1 MLFILHKKGVSA
13 ISDGAIIID
22 TKIDTSGAEKG
33 TRNIKRE
40 AAKLAHEYKK
50 AGMSSSDAW
59 KKAWNEIDRTNSNG
73 TKKVKADMESIA
85 SVARK
90 CAGILAGVFVI
101 DKIKDYSRE
110 ISKAGINYN
119 ALSEQA
125 LVAWTTIL
133 GSHTAAVKM
142 MEDITNYAAKTPFSK
157 MGVDQM
163 AKQLSNAGF
172 EGKALFDQL
181 TKIGDMGSAFGIQ
194 EDSLKEMVRQYAQ
207 VQQAQVAYTEDL
219 NILQDRG
226 IPIYK
231 ALGEVMGVPVS
242 QVKKLASQS
251 KVTADVYNKAIDS
264 IANKTK
270 GAMENQSQTFN
281 GMISTLEDNLS
292 ILWGYLTQDWFAN
305 MKNSLSLFLPKLE
318 DFVTLVGTDGI
329 TGAVEKMFPKLS
341 PLVNL
346 FSDIGSLLSTVVIP
360 ALFNFGGWI
369 AEHIQPIAFFA
380 TIAGSLALAFKAYSI
395 ITSIIPMVQGLAS
408 VFGILEAKSLSTAA
422 AQWATNLAFLGF
434 PGTWLI
440 IGLVALVGAF
450 VYLWTTSEGF
460 RNFWIGMWETVKE
473 ACSNAWNSI
482 SHFFTETIP
491 NAFKKVINFFK
502 EDWKEILLFIVN
514 PFAGAFALA
523 YKHCEGFRELVNNI
537 KDFFVNGFEY
547 IKNSIVQWGSDT
559 LESIKNW
566 GTNIKN
572 FFSEKFYELSH
583 LLSEFVWIIFYKLQ
597 NWGDA
602 VWAFF
607 TETIPSWI
615 QSIADWF
622 SELPHHIGYA
632 LGFVITKLIMWGVQV
647 IDFIATNVP
656 IWIDNITNWFAELPG
671 RIWTWLT
678 DSLNKV
684 KQWGIEMG
692 VQATQIAT
700 EFLINTGTWLSQ
712 LPGRIW
718 TYITDTLN
726 KVKAWGIEMG
736 IKAGQIAAEFL
747 NNTITYFRELP
758 GRIYNYISDVL
769 NKVKQWGYDMG
780 VKAGQIAAEFLK
792 NTIDYFSKLPGR
804 IWEWLVNT
812 VSKVR
817 TWGVDL
823 WNAGVD
829 SAKQLVKSIIETV
842 ESIPSKMVDIG
853 KRIVEGIWQGII
865 NAKNWFMDQVHGFF
879 SGIVDGAKAALGI
892 HSPARKMI
900 PVGDYSVQG
909 VEVGIAKRMPTLQNN
924 MKEKLM
930 DLTRKMKAK
939 VAYESQSLGAT
950 VVSRSSTEIINK
962 NNNDPENNQR
972 KFILNIENKNYLD
985 GEELAG
991 HTTQKVIENIG
1002 ESQDSYTIS
1011 TGGDFSF
1018 A

>member
-1 MLFILHKKGVSA
+1 MA
-13 ISDGAIIID
+13 DGTIVID
-22 TKIDTSGAEKG
+22 TKIDNSGAEKG
-33 TRNIKRE
+33 TQNLKAE
-40 AAKLAHEYKK
+40 AAKLAREYKK
-50 AGMSSSDAW
+50 AGMSSSEAW
-59 KKAWNEIDRTNSNG
+59 KKAWSEISRENSNG
-73 TKKVKADMESIA
+73 TKKVKAAMESIA
-85 SVARK
+85 SLARK

-101 DKIKDYSRE
+101 DKIKDYATSVY
-110 ISKAGINYN
+110 KTGIEYN

-125 LVAWTTIL
+125 QVAWSTIL
-133 GSHTAAVKM
+133 GSHEAASKM
-142 MEDITNYAAKTPFSK
+142 MAEITDYAAKTPFSK
-157 MGVDQM
+157 MGVDTM
-163 AKQLSNAGF
+163 AKQLTNAGF
-172 EGKALFDQL
+172 EGQAVFDQL

-194 EDSLKEMVRQYAQ
+194 EDSLREMVRQYAQ

-242 QVKKLASQS
+242 QVKKLASQG

-264 IANKTK
+264 MANKTK
-270 GAMENQSQTFN
+270 GAMEAQSQTFN
-281 GMISTLEDNLS
+281 GMMSTLEDNLS
-292 ILWGYLTQDWFAN
+292 VLWGYLTKDWFAN
-305 MKNSLSLFLPKLE
+305 MKNSLSSFLPKLE
-318 DFVTLVGTDGI
+318 DFVTLVGADGF
-329 TGAVEKMFPKLS
+329 TGAVDKMLPQLS

-346 FSDIGSLLSTVVIP
+346 FSDIGNLLSTVVIP
-360 ALFNFGGWI
+360 SLLGFGGWVSQ
-369 AEHIQPIAFFA
+369 HIQPIAFLA
-380 TIAGSLALAFKAYSI
+380 TVIGSVALAFKAFNI
-395 ITSIIPMVQGLAS
+395 ITGIISLVKGLAG
-408 VFGILEAKSLSTAA
+408 VFGILEMESLSVAS
-422 AQWATNLAFLGF
+422 AQWATNLAFLAC
-434 PGTWLI
+434 PITWI
-440 IGLVALVGAF
+440 IVGIGLLVGAF

-460 RNFWIGMWETVKE
+460 RNFWIEMWELVKE
-473 ACSNAWNSI
+473 ACISTWNGI

-712 LPGRIW
+712 LPGKIW
-718 TYITDTLN
+718 AYITDTLN

-736 IKAGQIAAEFL
+736 IKASQVAAEFL
-747 NNTITYFRELP
+747 NNTIAYFKELP

-769 NKVKQWGYDMG
+769 NKIKQWGFEMG
-780 VKAGQIAAEFLK
+780 VKAGQIAGEFLK

-812 VSKVR
+812 VSKVKA
-817 TWGVDL
+817 WGTDL

-829 SAKQLVKSIIETV
+829 SAKQLVNSVVNTV
-842 ESIPSKMVDIG
+842 EAIPGKMRDIG
-853 KRIVEGIWQGII
+853 RHIVEGLWQGII

-892 HSPARKMI
+892 HSPSRVMRDE
-900 PVGDYSVQG
+900 VGKWIMPG
-909 VEVGIAKRMPTLQNN
+909 VEVGIDKTMPDLQSN
-924 MKEKLM
+924 MKEKLLN
-930 DLTRKMKAK
+930 LTREMKAK

-972 KFILNIENKNYLD
+972 KFIFNIENKNYLD
-985 GEELAG
+985 SEELAG

>member
-1 MLFILHKKGVSA
+1 MNLLA
-13 ISDGAIIID
+13 DGTVIID
-22 TKIDTSGAEKG
+22 TKLDNSGIEKG

-40 AAKLAHEYKK
+40 ASKLAHEYKK
-50 AGMSSSDAW
+50 AGMSSSEAW
-59 KKAWNEIDRTNSNG
+59 KKAWSEIRRENSSG
-73 TKKVKADMESIA
+73 TEKVKRDMNSLAAI
-85 SVARK
+85 ARK
-90 CAGILAGVFVI
+90 TAAVLGGIYII
-101 DKIKDYSRE
+101 DKIKDYTRE
-110 ISKAGINYN
+110 IYKAGISYD

-133 GSHTAAVKM
+133 GSHSEAVKM
-142 MEDITNYAAKTPFSK
+142 MEKITDYAAETPFSK
-157 MGVDQM
+157 MGVDTM
-163 AKQLSNAGF
+163 AKQLANADFKGQ
-172 EGKALFDQL
+172 ALFDQL
-181 TKIGDMGSAFGIQ
+181 TKFGDMGSAFGIQ

-226 IPIYK
+226 IPIFK

-242 QVKKLASQS
+242 QVKKLASEG

-264 IANKTK
+264 IASHTK
-270 GAMENQSQTFN
+270 GAMEGQSQTFN
-281 GMISTLEDNLS
+281 GMMSTLEDNLS
-292 ILWGYLTQDWFAN
+292 VLWGYLAQDWFEGI
-305 MKNSLSLFLPKLE
+305 KGSLSSFLPKFE
-318 DFVTLVGTDGI
+318 EFVKLVGTDGLS
-329 TGAVEKMFPKLS
+329 GAINKTIPELS

-346 FSDIGSLLSTVVIP
+346 LSNIGNILQTIVLPMLI
-360 ALFNFGGWI
+360 NFGIWVS
-369 AEHIQPIAFFA
+369 EHIQPIAFLA

-395 ITSIIPMVQGLAS
+395 ISSIIPMVQGLAS
-408 VFGILEAKSLSTAA
+408 VFGILEAESLSTAA

-440 IGLVALVGAF
+440 AGLVALIGVF
-450 VYLWTTSEGF
+450 VYFWRTSEEF

-473 ACSNAWNSI
+473 ACISAWNGI

-491 NAFKKVINFFK
+491 NAFKKVVNFFK

-514 PFAGAFALA
+514 PFVGAFALA
-523 YKHCEGFRELVNNI
+523 YKHCEGFRNFIDNLVESI

-547 IKNSIVQWGSDT
+547 LKNAVSNFGT
-559 LESIKNW
+559 LLVTRFKNW
-566 GTNIKN
+566 CD
-572 FFSEKFYELSH
+572 E
-583 LLSEFVWIIFYKLQ
+583 VWIL
-597 NWGDA
+597 
-602 VWAFF
+602 F
-607 TETIPSWI
+607 TQTIPNWI
-615 QSIADWF
+615 QSIVDWF

-632 LGFVITKLIMWGVQV
+632 LGFVVTKLIMWGVDMFNY
-647 IDFIATNVP
+647 ITTNVP
-656 IWIDNITNWFAELPG
+656 IWIDNITNWFAQLPG
-671 RIWTWLT
+671 RIWTWLI
-678 DSLNKV
+678 DS
-684 KQWGIEMG
+684 I
-692 VQATQIAT
+692 
-700 EFLINTGTWLSQ
+700 
-712 LPGRIW
+712 
-718 TYITDTLN
+718 N
-726 KVKAWGIEMG
+726 KVKAWGYDMG
-736 IKAGQIAAEFL
+736 VKAGQIAAEFL
-747 NNTITYFRELP
+747 TNTITWFSQLP
-758 GRIYNYISDVL
+758 GRLWTWLTNSI

-812 VSKVR
+812 VSKVKA
-817 TWGVDL
+817 WGADL

-842 ESIPSKMVDIG
+842 ESIPGKMVDIG

-900 PVGDYSVQG
+900 PVGDYTVQG
-909 VEVGIAKRMPTLQNN
+909 MEVGIEKRMPNLQSN

-939 VAYESQSLGAT
+939 VAYESQSLGASI
-950 VVSRSSTEIINK
+950 VSRNTTEIINK
-962 NNNDPENNQR
+962 NNNNDENNPR
-972 KFILNIENKNYLD
+972 KFIFNVVNKNYLD

-1011 TGGDFSF
+1011 TGGEFSF